1 MECAEDATKNSRA
14 RVRATAKP
22 LCKANNSAPQR
33 EWVRLA
39 RTFGR
44 GCIFP
49 LIRVWFRSARC
60 GVMGV
65 CSVVGTCGPQ
75 ASEPQ
80 RRQASYRRKPV
91 SQRPMFRLFAVR
103 KAACRQIRRRVNF
116 RSVVRSYLVQGVS
129 PICIP
134 PAGLPQRRFWYT
146 LAHKSWLTVLSTT
159 RAHGILF
166 NATPCL
172 MPSFCRSSRQ

>member
-14 RVRATAKP
+14 RVPATAKP
-22 LCKANNSAPQR
+22 LCKANNSAQR
-33 EWVRLA
+33 RKECALN
-39 RTFGR
+39 RTFER

-49 LIRVWFRSARC
+49 LIRVWFQSARC

-65 CSVVGTCGPQ
+65 YSVVGTCGPQ

-91 SQRPMFRLFAVR
+91 SQRSMFRLFAVR
-103 KAACRQIRRRVNF
+103 KAACRQIRRRGNF

-129 PICIP
+129 RICIP
-134 PAGLPQRRFWYT
+134 PAGLPQRRSSYT
-146 LAHKSWLTVLSTT
+146 PAQKYWLTVL
-159 RAHGILF
+159 
-166 NATPCL
+166 
-172 MPSFCRSSRQ
+172 